1 MLNKKPGL
9 QREAWGGIQDPRQEV
24 CRDLRLLWEKEEMTF
39 DSEGGSGRGKVMGI
53 KWRQL

>member
-39 DSEGGSGRGKVMGI
+39 DSEGGSGRGSPVGTP
-53 KWRQL
+53 RGR